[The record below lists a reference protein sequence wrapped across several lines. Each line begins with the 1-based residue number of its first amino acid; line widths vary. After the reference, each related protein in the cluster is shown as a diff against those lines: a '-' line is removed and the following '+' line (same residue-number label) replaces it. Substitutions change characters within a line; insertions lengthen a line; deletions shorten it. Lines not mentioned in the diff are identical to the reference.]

1 MSTQAER
8 HSRATRHILPIKI
21 SVKQADGR
29 NNVQHVDADVR
40 QHPIALKYEEEAAC
54 TIVRRAL
61 NAYYY
66 GES

>member
-8 HSRATRHILPIKI
+8 HFRAVRHILPIKI

-29 NNVQHVDADVR
+29 HSVQHVDADVR
-40 QHPIALKYEEEAAC
+40 RHPIALKYEEEAAC
-54 TIVRRAL
+54 TLVRRAL

-66 GES
+66 GDA